1 MRPQDLGPAPSP
13 AEQQARPRVGVL
25 LSPRGA
31 AGVRDLLVAARD
43 DVQVVPL
50 LRRSVAGQW
59 PGLAVLA
66 TRLFGALVE
75 VDADHLEVPGPPLAG
90 VVTFGDSE
98 LELAAEIGRRLGVRH
113 RDATPA
119 DKYVQRTTL
128 AGAGLTGMATRLL
141 TGPDDLASA
150 GAELGLPLVVK
161 PRRGAGGE
169 DVTVVRTEEQ
179 LKQLGRTWPEGALRY
194 AEQFIPDAPPVP
206 GRWQAD
212 YVSVE
217 VQSVAGRHD
226 VIAVY
231 AKFPVYTRNGAVGQV
246 ATTGDILPDGLP
258 PDVRHRVTELVL
270 GAHRA
275 LDMGD
280 GISHTEVKLGAT
292 GPEIIEINC
301 RVGGHLSRLLHR
313 RSGFDLVRQALLC
326 TAGLPGQPLPATG
339 GERAVAGLFV
349 PFASTDGEVRS
360 RVSPADLREAGATAV
375 DEVARAGAPRSDSD
389 GIACNVVFDC
399 ADEAELRRS
408 VGAFLLRVRELFAP
422 DGVGHGDWTE
432 AMITQLGAEPVAAGA

>member
-1 MRPQDLGPAPSP
+1 MRTQDQSK
-13 AEQQARPRVGVL
+13 PRVGVL

-31 AGVRDLLVAARD
+31 ATVRDVLIAARD
-43 DVQVVPL
+43 DIQVVPL
-50 LRRSVAGQW
+50 LRRGVAEQW
-59 PGLAVLA
+59 PGLSALA
-66 TRLFGALVE
+66 TRLFGELVE
-75 VDADHLEVPGPPLAG
+75 VDPENPEVPGPPLAG

-128 AGAGLTGMATRLL
+128 ARAGLTGMATRPLESRA
-141 TGPDDLASA
+141 DLDAA
-150 GAELGLPLVVK
+150 HAELGLPLVVK
-161 PRRGAGGE
+161 PRRGAGGT

-179 LKQLGRTWPEGALRY
+179 LQELGRTWPQGALRF
-194 AEQFIPDAPPVP
+194 AEQFIPDAPPAA

-217 VQSVAGRHD
+217 VQSIAGRHD
-226 VIAVY
+226 VLTVY
-231 AKFPVYTRNGAVGQV
+231 AKFPVYSRDGAVGQV
-246 ATTGDILPDGLP
+246 ATTGDILPDGLAQET
-258 PDVRHRVTELVL
+258 RRQVTELVL

-280 GISHTEVKLGAT
+280 GVSHTEVKLGAT

-326 TAGLPGQPLPATG
+326 TAGLPGQPLPADG
-339 GERAVAGLFV
+339 GRAVAGLFV
-349 PFASTDGEVRS
+349 PFARMDGTVLS
-360 RVSPADLREAGATAV
+360 RVSPADLREAGAAAV

-399 ADEAELRRS
+399 ADERELRRS
-408 VGAFLLRVRELFAP
+408 VIAFLVRARELFAA
-422 DGVGHGDWTE
+422 DGLGRGDWTE
-432 AMITQLGAEPVAAGA
+432 TMLTRLGAEKVAAGA